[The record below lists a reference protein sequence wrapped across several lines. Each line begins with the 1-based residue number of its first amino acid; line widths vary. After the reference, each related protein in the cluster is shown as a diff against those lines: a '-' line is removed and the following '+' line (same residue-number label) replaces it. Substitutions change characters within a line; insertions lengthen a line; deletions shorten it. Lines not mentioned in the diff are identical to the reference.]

1 MDKEKARSQTVETEF
16 GLSEYASN
24 QKLTQ
29 MEGCH
34 KNGIERP
41 VDLGE

>member
-16 GLSEYASN
+16 GLSEYAGN

-29 MEGCH
+29 MEGGH
-34 KNGIERP
+34 KNGIESP